1 MLNHALESATVT
13 KIAASVSAANTAA
26 ASFWSPAVPACD
38 GIVLLVLSVGIITGT
53 LDFTFTT
60 NTAASD
66 SGATAIVPIG
76 GTIAQITTSN
86 DDAVYVAAFPATA
99 LRGYVKVVG
108 TVGTGPALISYSMI
122 TQNKYAS

>member
-1 MLNHALESATVT
+1 MLNHVLESATVT
-13 KIAASVSAANTAA
+13 KIAASVSAAATAN
-26 ASFWSPAVPACD
+26 ASIWSPAIPPSE

-66 SGATAIVPIG
+66 SGASAIVPIG

-99 LRGYVKVVG
+99 LRGFVKVVG
-108 TVGTGPALISYSMI
+108 TIGTGPALISYSMI
-122 TQNKYAS
+122 TIPKYAS

>member
-1 MLNHALESATVT
+1 MLNHILESASVT

-26 ASFWSPAVPACD
+26 ASVWSPAVPPSE

-66 SGATAIVPIG
+66 SGATTIVPIG
-76 GTIAQITTSN
+76 GAIAQITTSN
-86 DDAVYVAAFPATA
+86 DDAVYVAAFPATQ
-99 LRGYVKVVG
+99 LRGFVKVVG
-108 TVGTGPALISYSMI
+108 TVGTGPALVSYTMVTI
-122 TQNKYAS
+122 PKYAS

>member
-1 MLNHALESATVT
+1 MLNHALESAVVT

-26 ASFWSPAVPACD
+26 ASFWTQVPACE
-38 GIVLLVLSVGIITGT
+38 GVVLLVLSVGVITGT

-60 NTAASD
+60 NTAGSD
-66 SGATAIVPIG
+66 SGATSVTPIG
-76 GTIAQITTSN
+76 GAIAQVTTSN

-99 LRGYVKVVG
+99 LRGYVKVIG

-122 TQNKYAS
+122 TQNKYSS